1 MQGIKQREGGPF
13 GNIKKIRKNLKIE
26 NFEKSHS
33 AEKSEK
39 RTLWDSLTFVLL
51 QGIKQREGGPF
62 GNIKKIRKKI
72 KIENF
77 EQPHSAESSK
87 KGPFWDF

>member
-1 MQGIKQREGGPF
+1 MPKNLKKGTLWDFLTFVLLQGIKQREGGPF
-13 GNIKKIRKNLKIE
+13 GNLKKIRKNLKIE

-62 GNIKKIRKKI
+62 GNI
-72 KIENF
+72 
-77 EQPHSAESSK
+77 
-87 KGPFWDF
+87 

>member
-1 MQGIKQREGGPF
+1 M
-13 GNIKKIRKNLKIE
+13 
-26 NFEKSHS
+26 
-33 AEKSEK
+33 
-39 RTLWDSLTFVLL
+39 

-77 EQPHSAESSK
+77 EQSHSAESSK
-87 KGPFWDF
+87 KGTLLGFLTFVLLQNIKKGNSSGTFKKFRKKVSQSRKVSEPKK